1 MLRGARFVLVLAVV
15 FASAGSAHAQQL
27 RGLDADVE
35 KAISEWEVPGLG
47 VASVDGG
54 AGGYAWGLG
63 GRRPGSAARVDEN
76 RMFAIGS
83 SSKAFTALLLAT
95 PTDEGR
101 AKWDDRVI
109 EHLDWFQMF
118 DPYVTREMTLRDL
131 LSHRSG
137 LSRGDLLW
145 YGSDLTR
152 EDIVRRVRWLEPSW
166 SFRSQFGYQN
176 SRYLAAGQG
185 A

>member
-1 MLRGARFVLVLAVV
+1 KL
-15 FASAGSAHAQQL
+15 GSA
-27 RGLDADVE
+27 E
-35 KAISEWEVPGLG
+35 
-47 VASVDGG
+47 
-54 AGGYAWGLG
+54 
-63 GRRPGSAARVDEN
+63 RVDEN
-76 RMFAIGS
+76 TMFAIGS

-95 PTDEGR
+95 LIDEGR

-176 SRYLAAGQG
+176 IMYLAAGEVAEELTG
-185 A
+185 RGGDVPGLELSFEPRGMRPSTTSIRALASMGNVATPNSRIDGKVRPLACRDIDNAGPA